1 MPGKVELSR
10 YTIREAQILL
20 KSLRE
25 IFLIALLV
33 KVNIMKWKYVNKEE
47 VEEEQQDQSGHQYII
62 NAAPSSSGAVTR
74 VVENNIY
81 FYGDITEANA
91 LELNATL
98 NELDKKLTITNVF
111 LEIKPI
117 INLHIN
123 SYGGSLFAGLATVDV
138 IRNLKSDV
146 HSIIEGAAASAA
158 TIISVACQK
167 RSMGKYSKM
176 LIHQLSSGAY
186 GKYNELEDDMENNT
200 HLMETIKS
208 IYKAYTNVPMK
219 KLNEILKHDL
229 WFDSKT
235 CLELGL
241 VDEIN

>member
-1 MPGKVELSR
+1 
-10 YTIREAQILL
+10 
-20 KSLRE
+20 
-25 IFLIALLV
+25 
-33 KVNIMKWKYVNKEE
+33 MKWKYINQEE
-47 VEEEQQDQSGHQYII
+47 SAEEQQEQPTPQYII
-62 NAAPSSSGAVTR
+62 NTSPGSSGAVTR

-81 FYGDITEANA
+81 FYGDISEANA
-91 LELNATL
+91 LELNAAL
-98 NELDKKLTITNVF
+98 YEMDKKLSVTNVF
-111 LEIKPI
+111 LDIKPI

-146 HSIIEGAAASAA
+146 HSIVEGAAASAA
-158 TIISVACQK
+158 TIISVACKK

-176 LIHQLSSGAY
+176 LIHQLSSTTY
-186 GKYNELEDDMENNT
+186 GKYNELEDDMVNNT

>member
-1 MPGKVELSR
+1 
-10 YTIREAQILL
+10 
-20 KSLRE
+20 
-25 IFLIALLV
+25 
-33 KVNIMKWKYVNKEE
+33 MKWKYVNQEE
-47 VEEEQQDQSGHQYII
+47 SQEEQQDQAGHQYII

-74 VVENNIY
+74 VVENNLY

-111 LEIKPI
+111 LDINPV

-241 VDEIN
+241 VDEIS

>member
-1 MPGKVELSR
+1 
-10 YTIREAQILL
+10 
-20 KSLRE
+20 
-25 IFLIALLV
+25 
-33 KVNIMKWKYVNKEE
+33 MKWKYQNEE
-47 VEEEQQDQSGHQYII
+47 DTQEEQQEHSGHQYII
-62 NAAPSSSGAVTR
+62 NTAPSSGGSVTK
-74 VVENNIY
+74 VIENNLY

-91 LELNATL
+91 LELNAAL
-98 NELDKKLTITNVF
+98 YELDKKLSITGVF
-111 LEIKPI
+111 LDIKPVI
-117 INLHIN
+117 RLHIN

-146 HSIIEGAAASAA
+146 HSIVEGAAASAA
-158 TIISVACQK
+158 TIISVVCTK
-167 RSMGKYSKM
+167 RSMGRYSKM

-186 GKYNELEDDMENNT
+186 GKYNELEDDMENNS
-200 HLMETIKS
+200 HLMSTIKE
-208 IYKAYTNVPMK
+208 IYKVYTNVPMK

>member
-1 MPGKVELSR
+1 V
-10 YTIREAQILL
+10 LL
-20 KSLRE
+20 AK
-25 IFLIALLV
+25 A
-33 KVNIMKWKYVNKEE
+33 KIMKWKYINQEE
-47 VEEEQQDQSGHQYII
+47 SAEEQQEQPTPQYII
-62 NAAPSSSGAVTR
+62 NASPGSSGAVTR

-81 FYGDITEANA
+81 FYGDISEANA
-91 LELNATL
+91 LELNSAL
-98 NELDKKLTITNVF
+98 YEMDKKLSVTNVF
-111 LEIKPI
+111 LDIKPI

-138 IRNLKSDV
+138 IRNLKSSV
-146 HSIIEGAAASAA
+146 HSIVEGAAASAA
-158 TIISVACQK
+158 TIISVACKK

-176 LIHQLSSGAY
+176 LIHQLSSGTY

-208 IYKAYTNVPMK
+208 IYKAHTNVPMK